1 MLPGTNV
8 TIIPAKSS
16 VWCVLLFYHRG
27 LSVINAGIM
36 ASIAVTCLWLAE
48 IFSETEM
55 TQGINPAHRL
65 LSVFGLNVMELEV
78 LQETT

>member
-1 MLPGTNV
+1 MLAAMLPGTSV

-27 LSVINAGIM
+27 LSVINVGIM

-48 IFSETEM
+48 IFSETEL
-55 TQGINPAHRL
+55 TQGINPEHRL
-65 LSVFGLNVMELEV
+65 LNVMELEV